1 MKVIKF
7 KVEGVFNSFR
17 IPFFKTYHKT
27 FLSPPKTTIAGLLA
41 NISNKPQKEFFEMI
55 DKIKVGV
62 IIENIDSKFKDL
74 WRCKIYK
81 DIKEKEKRKKARGN
95 GIIRRDKLFNAVY
108 TIYVYNFDIEN
119 LKNPLAIPSLGL
131 DDEMVR
137 ISNVEEIEFVNKTS
151 KIHSSFLCDEV
162 KIKDIKVLDDNFIMP
177 IFCNV
182 PIELIGFEKNKR
194 IPKKVKK
201 EKLQVDFFNCE
212 VEVEGIEGYLDETT
226 KKGVVLF

>member
-1 MKVIKF
+1 MRVIKF

-41 NISNKPQKEFFEMI
+41 NISNKSQKEFFEMI
-55 DKIKVGV
+55 GKIKVGV

-74 WRCKIYK
+74 WKYK
-81 DIKEKEKRKKARGN
+81 LYEKKNGGS

-108 TIYVYNFDIEN
+108 TIYVYNFDIEY
-119 LKNPLAIPSLGL
+119 LKNPLAVPSLGL

-162 KIKDIKVLDDNFIMP
+162 KIKDIKVLGDNFIMP
-177 IFCNV
+177 TFHNV

-212 VEVEGIEGYLDETT
+212 IEVEGIEGYLDETT